1 MGVQL
6 VDIPGKQAHPL
17 EVQPPPI
24 TTTTVHRRPAGR
36 LLVDVLQGPRTFSR
50 TASTRSVAR
59 RSPAQS
65 SSSHSMLSRA
75 LVAAQYVAALSSAAR
90 PASADDTILA
100 GGARG

>member
-6 VDIPGKQAHPL
+6 VDVPGKQAHPL
-17 EVQPPPI
+17 ENME
-24 TTTTVHRRPAGR
+24 A
-36 LLVDVLQGPRTFSR
+36 LLVVDILQGARTFSR

>member
-17 EVQPPPI
+17 ENME
-24 TTTTVHRRPAGR
+24 ALL
-36 LLVDVLQGPRTFSR
+36 LLVVDILQGPRTFSR